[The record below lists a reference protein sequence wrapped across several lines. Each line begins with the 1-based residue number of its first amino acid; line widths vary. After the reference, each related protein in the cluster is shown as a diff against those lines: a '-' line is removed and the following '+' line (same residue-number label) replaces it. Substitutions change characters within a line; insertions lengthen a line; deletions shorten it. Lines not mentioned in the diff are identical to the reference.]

1 MDASQLYRMLVFA
14 SVVEQG
20 SLTLAADVLGIS
32 RSMVSQ
38 HLKKLEERLGCELLH
53 RTTRRISLT
62 EDGREFFQYCAELLQ
77 LARQA
82 EAVTRPADE
91 HLHGSLRVTAP
102 VGLGEHDL
110 LPLIGEFHRQYP
122 NIRLTLLLEDNK
134 LNLLE
139 HQIDVAIQAG
149 WPEDSEFKAIKLGSF
164 DEQLVASPAY
174 VAAQGRPSHPDNLQ
188 HHQWLAHAS
197 SHLPKSWTL
206 HNGQGEEF
214 RVRVTP
220 FISCNSTNG
229 LLALTLQGLGV
240 AILPDNLIAEHLAA
254 GELTLLL
261 PDYHLRE
268 GGIYALHPYKDN
280 TPPRVRVFVEFL
292 RQRLFNQDKAGLNLK
307 QA

>member
-20 SLTLAADVLGIS
+20 SLTMAAEVLGIS

-62 EDGREFFQYCAELLQ
+62 EDGREFFHYCGELLQ

-102 VGLGEHDL
+102 VGLGEHTL
-110 LPLIGEFHRQYP
+110 LPLLGDFHRRYP
-122 NIRLTLLLEDNK
+122 NIRLTLMLEDSK

-149 WPEDSEFKAIKLGSF
+149 WPEDSEFRAIKLGSF
-164 DEQLVASPAY
+164 DEQLVASPEY
-174 VAAQGRPSHPDNLQ
+174 VATHGKPLHPDNLQ

-197 SHLPKSWTL
+197 SHLPKTLTL
-206 HNGQGEEF
+206 HNGQGAEF
-214 RVRVTP
+214 RVRITP

-229 LLALTLQGLGV
+229 LIALALQGLGV
-240 AILPDNLIAEHLAA
+240 VILPDNLVTEHLASGA
-254 GELTLLL
+254 LALLL

-268 GGIYALHPYKDN
+268 GGVYALHPYKEN
-280 TPPRVRVFVEFL
+280 TPPRVRVFLDFL
-292 RQRLFNQDKAGLNLK
+292 KERLIQSR
-307 QA
+307 